1 MVKINFNIESTM
13 KLKYMLA
20 VACLAFSTMQAQ
32 TIEEVLAQ
40 IEQNNKE
47 LQAQRQ
53 NTLASKLEVQTENN
67 LEDPSVEYSPFYTR
81 GITGMS
87 SSELVV
93 TQGFDFPT
101 LYAARRQSG
110 KWKQEA
116 LDRQQ
121 QVVRRDILLNAKN
134 LCFDLIMLNQQ
145 QALLAARAKN
155 ADELLALFEKRLQEG
170 DAGVLEEKKIKME
183 RMSVQTEVAQN
194 NAAHRTALQQLLAM
208 NGNLPLEFSADEYPR
223 MEELNDYNALYDEV
237 MSTDATLLAADANA
251 RAAEKELKVNRQS
264 WLPKIEVGYRRNT
277 SLDEKS
283 NGFLVGGSFPLFS
296 NRKKGKI
303 ARAQAAGAK
312 LQMENARL
320 QAEAQVQSRYNEM
333 CQLRE
338 AMRAYDVVL
347 MHKTLALLNEAV
359 KAGQLSIIEFYTEA
373 DNIYRNLQ
381 AYIELENQY
390 QKLMADIYKNRL

>member
-1 MVKINFNIESTM
+1 M

-110 KWKQEA
+110 KWKQEV

-155 ADELLALFEKRLQEG
+155 ADELLALFEKRLREG
-170 DAGVLEEKKIKME
+170 DAGVLEVNKIKME

-223 MEELNDYNALYDEV
+223 VEGLNDYNALYDEV

-338 AMRAYDVVL
+338 AMQAYDVVL